1 LEGDGFVNGE
11 QTPDWVGYTMGINMT
26 RNPAGTV
33 PIGLSADGLPIS
45 MQVIGRQRDDL
56 GVLKMLAGMEDL
68 IEFDVWASDF

>member
-1 LEGDGFVNGE
+1 
-11 QTPDWVGYTMGINMT
+11 MT

-33 PIGLSADGLPIS
+33 PIGLSAEGLPMS

-68 IEFDVWASDF
+68 IGFDAFASDF